1 MNHERQVCSVC
12 GKELSAQ
19 APSAVCAECA
29 YKAERRTALWMAVI
43 TAAAIGGLVAIFLL
57 NSREW

>member
-1 MNHERQVCSVC
+1 MNHESQVCSVC

-19 APSAVCAECA
+19 TPSAVCPDCA
-29 YKAERRTALWMAVI
+29 YRAERRTALWMAVI
-43 TAAAIGGLVAIFLL
+43 TAAAIGSLVAIFLL

>member
-1 MNHERQVCSVC
+1 MNHESQVCSVC

-19 APSAVCAECA
+19 APSVVCAECA

-43 TAAAIGGLVAIFLL
+43 TAAAIGGLVAVFLL